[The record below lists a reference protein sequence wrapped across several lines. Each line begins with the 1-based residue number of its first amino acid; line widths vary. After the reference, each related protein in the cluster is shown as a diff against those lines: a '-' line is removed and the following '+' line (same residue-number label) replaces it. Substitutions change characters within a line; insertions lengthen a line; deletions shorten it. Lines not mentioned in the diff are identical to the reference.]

1 MRTFLRARWEAV
13 MSEPLMTAH
22 EVAVL
27 LHLRPV
33 TVYAAAAKGLIPCV
47 RLWKGGRRGL
57 VRFRREDIQAFIDSK
72 RTPASDAREQ
82 RR

>member
-1 MRTFLRARWEAV
+1 

-22 EVAVL
+22 EVAAL
-27 LHLRPV
+27 LRLRPV

-57 VRFRREDIQAFIDSK
+57 IRFRRSEVESWL
-72 RTPASDAREQ
+72 RTKSLAGIPGHD
-82 RR
+82 